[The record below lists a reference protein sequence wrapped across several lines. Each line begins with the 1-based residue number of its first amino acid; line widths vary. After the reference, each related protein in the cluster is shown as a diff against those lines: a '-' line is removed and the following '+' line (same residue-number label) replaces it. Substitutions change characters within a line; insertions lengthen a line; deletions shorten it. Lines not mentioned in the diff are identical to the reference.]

1 MTSASA
7 RSSGSGFSL
16 FKLITIA
23 LMAAVGFGQ
32 TQDFAAT
39 AARPEFD
46 VASIR
51 STSPDD
57 GQTHVRLLW
66 LPGGRFSAT
75 GITAKMLIGVA
86 YSVKPFQIF
95 GGPSWIG
102 RDQYSIDAKGTA
114 KEKGS
119 ILSLYLT
126 PQQRESEEGN
136 LRLQSLLVERF
147 QLRAHRETK
156 EQEVYSLVIGKNGP
170 KFKESKFDDSAA
182 EKGLQGLKMHP
193 YELTG
198 TKVSIHY
205 LVEELSRR
213 LSRNVVDQTGLNGE
227 YDFDL
232 GWAPD
237 AGDGDSLPNGPSI
250 FTALQEQLGLKL
262 ESSKAPVD
270 VLVIDHIE
278 KPSAN

>member
-1 MTSASA
+1 
-7 RSSGSGFSL
+7 
-16 FKLITIA
+16 
-23 LMAAVGFGQ
+23 MAAVGFGQ
-32 TQDFAAT
+32 TQDAAPS
-39 AARPEFD
+39 ARPEFD
-46 VASIR
+46 VASIK
-51 STSPDD
+51 STNSDD
-57 GQTHVRLLW
+57 GQTRVRLLW

-102 RDQYSIDAKGTA
+102 RDQYSIDAKGAA

-126 PQQRESEEGN
+126 PRQRESEDGN
-136 LRLQSLLVERF
+136 LRLQSLLAEGF

-156 EQEVYSLVIGKNGP
+156 EQEVYSLVIGRNGP
-170 KFKESKFDDSAA
+170 KFRESKFEDSAA
-182 EKGLQGLKMHP
+182 EKGLPGLNLHP
-193 YELTG
+193 YQLTG

-213 LSRNVVDQTGLNGE
+213 LGRDVVDQTGLDGE

-232 GWAPD
+232 RGAPD
-237 AGDGDSLPNGPSI
+237 AGDRDSLPNGPSI

-270 VLVIDHIE
+270 VLVIDHVE
-278 KPSAN
+278 RPSAN

>member
-1 MTSASA
+1 
-7 RSSGSGFSL
+7 
-16 FKLITIA
+16 
-23 LMAAVGFGQ
+23 MAAVGFGQ
-32 TQDFAAT
+32 TLDAT
-39 AARPEFD
+39 PSARPEFD
-46 VASIR
+46 VASIK
-51 STSPDD
+51 STNSDD
-57 GQTHVRLLW
+57 GQTRVRLAW
-66 LPGGRFSAT
+66 LPGGRFLAT
-75 GITAKMLIGVA
+75 GVTAKMLIGVA

-102 RDQYSIDAKGTA
+102 RDQYSIDAEGTA

-126 PQQRESEEGN
+126 PRQRESEEGN
-136 LRLQSLLVERF
+136 LRLQSLLAERF
-147 QLRAHRETK
+147 QLRTHRETK

-170 KFKESKFDDSAA
+170 KFRESKFDDRAA
-182 EKGLQGLKMHP
+182 EKGLLGLKMNP
-193 YELTG
+193 NELTG

-213 LSRNVVDQTGLNGE
+213 LSRNVIDQTGLDGE
-227 YDFDL
+227 YNFDL
-232 GWAPD
+232 RWAPD
-237 AGDGDSLPNGPSI
+237 GDGDSLPDGPSI

-270 VLVIDHIE
+270 VLVIDHVE